1 MEDGRLD
8 NELTFEDILKIFR
21 KRFWWFF
28 LTVVVTVAIALIYLF
43 TTTPIYEA
51 ST

>member
-28 LTVVVTVAIALIYLF
+28 LNLVDYFKERSDNPENVTKNGVI
-43 TTTPIYEA
+43 
-51 ST
+51 